1 MSLAS
6 LSAHLSSIKT
16 AFPPIVSEA
25 LFALGLASAAVWTLR
40 PLLTIASRLFGPLFR
55 RKPYK
60 AGDWAVVTGASDGI
74 GEALAMT
81 LAKRGLNVMLI
92 ARSKEKLMK
101 VQAAILAAT
110 AAASTKVQVA
120 VHVADF
126 SKLDIYSDIEKG
138 ELAAVCLIIVWC
150 RQACASMI
158 RYIICY
164 IWGGRL
170 FTLLRFRN
178 TPPSFPLP
186 FPS

>member
-1 MSLAS
+1 MSLSS

-40 PLLTIASRLFGPLFR
+40 PLLTLASRLFGPLFR
-55 RKPYK
+55 RTPYK
-60 AGDWAVVTGASDGI
+60 TGDWAVVTGASDGI

-92 ARSKEKLMK
+92 ARSKEKLNK

-110 AAASTKVQVA
+110 ASKVQVA

-126 SKLDIYSDIEKG
+126 SKLDIYADIEKG
-138 ELAAVCLIIVWC
+138 ELLYMFARVV
-150 RQACASMI
+150 
-158 RYIICY
+158 
-164 IWGGRL
+164 
-170 FTLLRFRN
+170 
-178 TPPSFPLP
+178 
-186 FPS
+186 